1 VRRLKLEGYI
11 VIRRPSIGRQLF
23 YCGAPGGTGVSHMV
37 LAAGSPLA
45 LSLALPLAL
54 RLSLTLALSF
64 RAPKQLDFPGYN
76 IGKIAFLTLR
86 VVPLVG
92 PNTAFN
98 IDLPAFG
105 QIISTELSRFAEGND
120 TVPFRSL
127 LPVAFCSGRDI
138 VICCE
143 VEFCNCDPV
152 GTVSDVRVSPQSAN

>member
-1 VRRLKLEGYI
+1 MRRLKLEGYI

-45 LSLALPLAL
+45 LSLCLPLSLALPLAL
-54 RLSLTLALSF
+54 PF

-76 IGKIAFLTLR
+76 FGRIAFLTLR

-105 QIISTELSRFAEGND
+105 QIICAEFSSFAEGND
-120 TVPFRSL
+120 TVPFRSF
-127 LPVAFCSGRDI
+127 LPVAFCSRRDI
-138 VICCE
+138 IICCE
-143 VEFCNCDPV
+143 AEFADCDSV
-152 GTVSDVRVSPQSAN
+152 GTVSDIRVSPQSAD